1 MTWSGNGN
9 GVGLEWRWSWELSWS
24 LAITAWSLT
33 LNAKCPMLAGGS
45 RPVFSSI
52 ELSRVEP
59 EAEREIGL
67 GERENLHKMLHN
79 KTTTK

>member
-1 MTWSGNGN
+1 
-9 GVGLEWRWSWELSWS
+9 
-24 LAITAWSLT
+24 
-33 LNAKCPMLAGGS
+33 MLAGGS

-52 ELSRVEP
+52 ELGRVEP